1 VKTLT
6 ELLVFFNHGILTTS
20 ICYVFQEAPF
30 VVISMMG
37 TVDKSD
43 HILALTCKYSCYKT

>member
-1 VKTLT
+1 MAFSLP
-6 ELLVFFNHGILTTS
+6 VFAMS
-20 ICYVFQEAPF
+20 FQEAPF
-30 VVISMMG
+30 VVISLMG